1 MGLEW
6 SNYHF
11 SDTTTIH
18 KDNQVIAPM
27 TISDNI
33 TYDNIVKNRLQTAY
47 LTVPLILEAQF
58 LGNKRNHR
66 VYTGIGVIGGFKL
79 YSNTKVEYVENGIN
93 QREKNIDDF
102 YLSPLRYGFTA
113 RLGYRFLK
121 LYANYY
127 MTPLFLKDKHSEEL
141 HPISAGLVISF

>member
-93 QREKNIDDF
+93 QREK
-102 YLSPLRYGFTA
+102 Y
-113 RLGYRFLK
+113 
-121 LYANYY
+121 
-127 MTPLFLKDKHSEEL
+127 
-141 HPISAGLVISF
+141 